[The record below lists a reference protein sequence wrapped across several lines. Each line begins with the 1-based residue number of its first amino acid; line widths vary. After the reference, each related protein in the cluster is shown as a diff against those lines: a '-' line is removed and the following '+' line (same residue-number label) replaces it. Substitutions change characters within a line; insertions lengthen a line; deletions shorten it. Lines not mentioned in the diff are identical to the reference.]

1 MRMSG
6 LFSQTLREAPADAE
20 VQSHILLLR
29 AGYIRQLASGI
40 FSYLPLARRSLT
52 KIENII
58 RSEIDAIGGQEITM
72 PVVHPADI
80 WKETGRWYQIDAE
93 MGRFND
99 RSDRDMVLAMTHEEV
114 VADLVRKE
122 IKSYRQLPQ
131 LIYQIQTKWR
141 DDPRP
146 RSGLLRVREFTM
158 KDSYSLDADA
168 AGLEKQY
175 RAHYQAYHNIF
186 HRCGLPMH
194 TVKADPGMMG
204 GSHGHEFVY
213 PTPIGEDTI
222 LLCDGCGY
230 SANGQI
236 AAFGKPQADT
246 EPPAEQEKIA
256 TPDAPTIDALAKLL
270 DIPTSRTAKAL
281 FVVGTFKDGDGG
293 EDVDK
298 LIIAVIR
305 GDMDVSDTKLANA
318 AGAAA
323 LRPARPQE
331 IEACG
336 AVAGYASPI
345 ALEGVVVIADDSIP
359 NSPNLVAG
367 ANERGYHVRNV
378 NYGRDFEAQLV
389 VDIAAAEAGHACPEC
404 GNPLAATRGVETG
417 HIFQLG
423 TRYSDTMG
431 CQFLDQNGKSQAV
444 IMGSY
449 GIGVGRLL
457 ACVAEEY
464 HDDDGLIWP
473 ISLAPFDV
481 HIVSLAKGEGPAADA
496 SEKLLADL
504 TDSGLQVLYDDRSEN
519 AGVKFKDADLI
530 GVPVRITVGDR
541 SLKQGNVEV
550 SLRSAPKEKADVP
563 VGDIVAHVGETIE
576 RLRQEIAERVVE
588 VEYKE

>member
-20 VQSHILLLR
+20 VQSHIFLLR
-29 AGYIRQLASGI
+29 AGFVRQLASGI
-40 FSYLPLARRSLT
+40 FSYLPLARRALT
-52 KIENII
+52 KIEGLI
-58 RSEIDAIGGQEITM
+58 RSEIDDIGGQEITM

-93 MGRFND
+93 MSRFKD
-99 RSDRDMVLAMTHEEV
+99 RGDRDMVLAMTHEEV
-114 VADLVRKE
+114 VADLVRRE

-175 RAHYQAYHNIF
+175 RAHYQAYYNIF
-186 HRCGLPMH
+186 HRCGLPMR
-194 TVKADPGMMG
+194 TVKADAGMMG
-204 GSHGHEFVY
+204 GNLGHEFVY

-222 LLCDGCGY
+222 LLCDSCGY

-236 AAFGKPQADT
+236 AAFRKEAAEA
-246 EPPAEQEKIA
+246 EPPADQVRVA
-256 TPDAPTIDALAKLL
+256 TPDTPTIEALAQLL
-270 DIPTSRTAKAL
+270 DIPKRKTAKAL
-281 FVVGTFKDGDGG
+281 FVVGTFKDGDGA
-293 EDVDK
+293 DVDK
-298 LIIAVIR
+298 LILAVIR
-305 GDMDVSDTKLANA
+305 GDLDVSDTKLANA
-318 AGAAA
+318 SGAAA
-323 LRPARPQE
+323 LRPAREEE
-331 IEACG
+331 ISASG
-336 AVAGYASPI
+336 AVAGYASPMG
-345 ALEGVVVIADDSIP
+345 LKDVVLIVDDSIP
-359 NSPNLVAG
+359 SSPNLVAG
-367 ANERGYHVRNV
+367 ANEAGYHVRNV
-378 NYGRDFEAQLV
+378 NYGRDFEAGTV
-389 VDIAAAEAGHACPEC
+389 VDIAAAAAGHACPEC
-404 GNPLAATRGVETG
+404 GDPLGVSRGVETG

-423 TRYSDTMG
+423 TKYSDTMG
-431 CQFLDQNGKSQAV
+431 CQFLDQNGKAQPV

-457 ACVAEEY
+457 ACIAEEH

-473 ISLAPFDV
+473 ISVAPFAV
-481 HIVSLAKGEGPAADA
+481 HIVSLAKGDGPAAEA
-496 SEKLLADL
+496 SQKLYGELKAL
-504 TDSGLQVLYDDRSEN
+504 GIEVLYDDRSEN

-541 SLKQGNVEV
+541 SLKQGNLEV
-550 SLRSAPKEKADVP
+550 SLRSAPKEKMDVP
-563 VGDIVAHVGETIE
+563 VDGIVQHVRDTIE
-576 RLRQEIAERVVE
+576 QLQREINAGVVE